1 MSDTN
6 EVKLSIQFNAPVERL
21 YAAWYKTELL
31 QQWFAPGEMLVGQMM
46 SSFVEG
52 GKFRVVMQQ
61 PDGEQH
67 IVMGE
72 YLEILPAQKL
82 VFSWQWVGEGEVTQ
96 VSLLFKALNDTTSEL
111 SLRHSGF
118 NDEQTTQ
125 MHQNGWIG
133 CLEKLSLI
141 TL

>member
-6 EVKLSIQFNAPVERL
+6 EVKLSIQFNAPVDRL

-31 QQWFAPGEMLVGQMM
+31 QQWFAPGEMSVGQMM

-61 PDGEQH
+61 PDGQQH

-72 YLEILPAQKL
+72 YLEIVPDQKL

-111 SLRHSGF
+111 SLQHSGF
-118 NDEQTTQ
+118 SNEESAQ

-133 CLEKLSLI
+133 CLEKLSVI

>member
-1 MSDTN
+1 MSDKN
-6 EVKLSIQFNAPVERL
+6 EVKLSIQFNAPVDKL
-21 YAAWYKTELL
+21 YAAWHKTELL

-46 SSFVEG
+46 SSFAEG

-61 PDGEQH
+61 PDGEEH

-72 YLEILPAQKL
+72 YLEIIPNQKL
-82 VFSWQWVGEGEVTQ
+82 VFSWQWVGEEEVTQ
-96 VSLLFKALNDTTSEL
+96 VSLSFKALNDTTSEL
-111 SLRHSGF
+111 NLQHSGF
-118 NDEQTTQ
+118 SDEHSAQ

-133 CLEKLSLI
+133 CLEKLSVI